1 MRRQHGLPPV
11 KPDLHTYG
19 EYMRALLWIGLA
31 VMLLVPEPSALAAE
45 RALLANPQ
53 EMRQGPAPP
62 GALREAARTNG
73 SYFVGLARVPA
84 RWNHLVEK
92 NSRKIN
98 GLSMILSQKWFPLL
112 RIML

>member
-1 MRRQHGLPPV
+1 V
-11 KPDLHTYG
+11 TPDLHIFG

-45 RALLANPQ
+45 RVLLADPQ
-53 EMRQGPAPP
+53 EARQAPAPL
-62 GALREAARTNG
+62 GALREAAKSNG
-73 SYFVGLARVPA
+73 SSIVGLACVPA

-98 GLSMILSQKWFPLL
+98 GLIMILSQKWFPLL